1 MVAPRGRPLL
11 KDAPRHRGPD
21 AECSPSGVQESWAQ
35 RIDEGAPPV
44 STRRPGPPV
53 RGPRGSPGRG
63 SWPWLRPKLTGGG
76 GTIHNLG
83 PGPDRAFSATT
94 IETIDHRV
102 SGIALDSD
110 GHLFY
115 VAALFVLVAGIF
127 APADDLYR
135 DFDGAFPAALAVPT
149 SVVGF
154 LTRLGLIH
162 YSFAFGLV
170 LLALLLFLTTALALF
185 VDHGLTFSFQLI
197 GVAQ

>member
-1 MVAPRGRPLL
+1 M
-11 KDAPRHRGPD
+11 
-21 AECSPSGVQESWAQ
+21 
-35 RIDEGAPPV
+35 
-44 STRRPGPPV
+44 
-53 RGPRGSPGRG
+53 
-63 SWPWLRPKLTGGG
+63 G
-76 GTIHNLG
+76 GTVHNLG

-94 IETIDHRV
+94 TETIDHRI
-102 SGIALDSD
+102 SGTALDSD
-110 GHLFY
+110 GHLTY

-135 DFDGAFPAALAVPT
+135 DPDGASPAALAVPT